1 MTART
6 FPGVAGA
13 LTHGYAGVADPDDL
27 YHSPQW
33 LAMDEEVKIARPFS
47 VVSQDQDDTA
57 TAATWGLVVEDT
69 AFWPFMRIDTV
80 LSRLI
85 EEQGLASGPDVTRAL
100 AALMPS
106 AYLGALR
113 GGTTR
118 LQVRPGLSPG
128 ETSEA
133 LGAVLRG
140 AEDMAAEEGLR
151 SVACF
156 YAPADDQPL
165 RQALAERDY
174 LCFGLAHHVAVL
186 PVSTF
191 EDYVGA
197 MTKGRRDNLRSERR
211 KIARAGVE
219 IQVEPLTRDLSEQM
233 LPLEAQLYLKYG
245 HESHPTEMARILHHQ
260 VIEGF
265 PGNAPVITARCD
277 GVLRGYAA
285 FIQAGRTLY
294 SRDIGFDYTWEPR
307 LPLYYEVL
315 FYAAVEL
322 AARLGAQLI
331 NYSYAAEETKISHGC
346 RLLPRIG
353 YVKAFDPSVMTTL
366 RGLGLRPAPGEGESR

>member
-1 MTART
+1 MTALT
-6 FPGVAGA
+6 FPGIAGA
-13 LTHGYAGVADPDDL
+13 VSHGYDGVADPDDL

-47 VVSQDQDDTA
+47 VVSQDAGATA
-57 TAATWGLVVEDT
+57 TAATWGLVVEDS

-80 LSRLI
+80 LTRLI
-85 EEQGLASGPDVTRAL
+85 GEQGLASGPDVTAAL
-100 AALMPS
+100 GALMPS

-118 LQVRPGLSPG
+118 LQVRPGLTPG
-128 ETSEA
+128 QTREA

-140 AEDMAAEEGLR
+140 AGEMARAGGLR
-151 SVACF
+151 SIACF
-156 YAPADDQPL
+156 YAPADDLPL
-165 RQALAERDY
+165 RQALGDQDY

-186 PVSTF
+186 PVTTF
-191 EDYVGA
+191 GDYLAGL
-197 MTKGRRDNLRSERR
+197 TKGRRDNLRAERR

-219 IQVEPLTRDLSEQM
+219 IGVEPLSRELSEQM

-265 PGNAPVITARCD
+265 PGRAPVITARRD

-285 FIQAGRTLY
+285 FQAGRTLY

-331 NYSYAAEETKISHGC
+331 NYSYAAEETKVSHGC

-353 YVKAFDPSVMTTL
+353 YVKAFDPAAMAAL
-366 RGLGLRPAPGEGESR
+366 RGLGLSSPGEGGPR